1 MRLKWAIPAVIFLCI
16 LAHGVAAMS
25 VGNIAITPSGNL
37 VSGQTQV
44 RATFVID
51 FSPSG
56 GKTFDD
62 SNTLQLVSEMEK
74 PVWTYALVIDG
85 VENPSMT
92 EVGQP
97 VTISGWLLSYPAKR
111 EVSMKVTMEATAPVV
126 EGTGEKIVFGVKEL
140 DSKGKSIASSEVVKK
155 ALVINPAQITA
166 SIQHAR
172 EKLAALKSKVDSAR
186 LAGIDTSAVEAK
198 YNEAEGHVQSAE
210 KTSDYSR
217 AQNSLNSANAAIAD
231 AEAILSE
238 ISVKKE
244 IDDADARVGQVSE
257 VIADLRV
264 NKSMGSD
271 PRLTPIILAHDNA
284 AGLVSAARD
293 ALSARD
299 YDRAKAKASEA
310 RVKADEALAEA
321 LALKEKVE
329 SNPLYGVGTAI
340 AGVLIGGVVI
350 VGLIAVVAVVAVAG
364 YLLFRRRRKWDELG

>member
-1 MRLKWAIPAVIFLCI
+1 MRLKRAIPAILFLCI
-16 LAHGVAAMS
+16 LVPGMAAMS
-25 VGNIAITPSGNL
+25 VGNIVISPSGSL

-44 RATFVID
+44 RATFIID
-51 FSPSG
+51 FPPSG

-155 ALVINPAQITA
+155 ALVINPAQISA
-166 SIQHAR
+166 SIQQAR
-172 EKLAALKSKVDSAR
+172 ERLAALKSKVDSAR
-186 LAGIDTSAVEAK
+186 TAGLDTSAVEAK
-198 YNEAEGHVQSAE
+198 YNEAEDHVKNAE

-231 AEAILSE
+231 AEVILSE

-244 IDDADARVGQVSE
+244 IDDADARVGQVNE
-257 VIADLRV
+257 IITDLRV

-271 PRLTPIILAHDNA
+271 ARLTPIILAHD
-284 AGLVSAARD
+284 
-293 ALSARD
+293 
-299 YDRAKAKASEA
+299 
-310 RVKADEALAEA
+310 
-321 LALKEKVE
+321 
-329 SNPLYGVGTAI
+329 
-340 AGVLIGGVVI
+340 
-350 VGLIAVVAVVAVAG
+350 
-364 YLLFRRRRKWDELG
+364 